1 MVDSNSVPLMF
12 RAQIESR
19 SQIQRLIPGQED
31 QQAYTWA
38 KEWMDGIGA
47 KNPEFSDKIQ
57 VKSYPMTWRFITNSG
72 QDEGVIRPVIGAR
85 GFPYYPG
92 ASMKGAFLRV
102 CSPQQALKYCG
113 GTVRTETKPGLLR
126 FHGGYPKN
134 EDWKDKNRLVD
145 VVHPQENWQ
154 VKNSG
159 GHSAFIQISLY
170 KPLLMFGISSQKP
183 LDDTEWE
190 IIWQIWEKA
199 LGRGI
204 GSRVS
209 AGYGQPKI
217 HPENA
222 LLTVHLKGQGL
233 ASQLINKDGEFRANM
248 FKAAL
253 RGHTLRLFGG
263 VTTES
268 TAEQLTQSLWGGFA
282 GANGSIVGKLG
293 IAFQAQNLELDDF
306 TYTPNSKPF
315 SMPIYDL
322 KKGQLDILVMGNLS
336 EEERTE
342 HQKLVTQ
349 LIKFSLLLGGF
360 GKSWR
365 RIDHRMFFDE
375 YFDKGNK
382 PMIGCHWELIPP
394 SIKLYCPV
402 QELTDITKFL
412 VNLHT
417 RIKNWVRQ
425 TQGQKLSPQGA
436 NWREAWHPNKVQV
449 WGRIAEDEFDSRA
462 VDWFHGNYSGSRT
475 IKQSD
480 LTGKMGKIGR
490 IWHRM
495 YPRYIVVDQKIK
507 RVPQEYI
514 ELLTIFPDSSEKTQD
529 FLGFLAQSTEFEKLW
544 GGG

>member
-1 MVDSNSVPLMF
+1 V
-12 RAQIESR
+12 
-19 SQIQRLIPGQED
+19 G
-31 QQAYTWA
+31 
-38 KEWMDGIGA
+38 
-47 KNPEFSDKIQ
+47 SD
-57 VKSYPMTWRFITNSG
+57 
-72 QDEGVIRPVIGAR
+72 
-85 GFPYYPG
+85 
-92 ASMKGAFLRV
+92 
-102 CSPQQALKYCG
+102 
-113 GTVRTETKPGLLR
+113 TKPGLLR

-134 EDWKDKNRLVD
+134 EDWKDEDRLVD

-154 VKNSG
+154 VKNPG

-170 KPLLMFGISSQKP
+170 QPLLMFGISSQKS

-190 IIWQIWEKA
+190 IIWEIWEKA

-217 HPENA
+217 HPENS

-233 ASQLINKDGEFRANM
+233 ASQLINKEGEFRANM

-253 RGHTLRLFGG
+253 RGHTLRLLGG
-263 VTTES
+263 VTTDS
-268 TAEQLTQSLWGGFA
+268 TAEQLTKSLWGGFA
-282 GANGSIVGKLG
+282 DANGSIVGKLG
-293 IAFQAQNLELDDF
+293 IAFQALDLELDDF
-306 TYTPNSKPF
+306 TYTPNSNPF
-315 SMPIYDL
+315 NMPIYDL

-342 HQKLVTQ
+342 HEKLATQ

-365 RIDHRMFFDE
+365 RIDHRMFFDDYLE
-375 YFDKGNK
+375 NGNK
-382 PMIGCHWELIPP
+382 PMIGCHWEFIPP

-412 VNLHT
+412 DNLHT

-425 TQGQKLSPQGA
+425 TQGKQLSPQGA

-449 WGRIAEDEFDSRA
+449 WGRIAEDKLDSMA
-462 VDWFHGNYSGSRT
+462 VEWFHGNYSGSKT

-480 LTGKMGKIGR
+480 LTGKMGRIGR

-495 YPRYIVVDQKIK
+495 YPRYIVVENKIK
-507 RVPQEYI
+507 RVPNEYI
-514 ELLTIFPDSSEKTQD
+514 ELLTIFPDSSQKTQD
-529 FLGFLAQSTEFEKLW
+529 FLQFLAQSSDFEKLW
-544 GGG
+544 GGS